1 MQSDRYLGDDTA
13 RVHLQ
18 LNQMLKPLLVKVR
31 KKGREAVEALVRE
44 KCFSQKK
51 GD

>member
-13 RVHLQ
+13 STLTVESD
-18 LNQMLKPLLVKVR
+18 VKTSSGESE
-31 KKGREAVEALVRE
+31 KKGREAVEASMRE